1 MKMRARNTEPDT
13 YKERQGTRPKW
24 PTSHRAKFLKRKKDR
39 RPSEALNEEDKER
52 KKKESLKTVCSSQRR
67 FFELQSIRN

>member
-1 MKMRARNTEPDT
+1 M
-13 YKERQGTRPKW
+13 
-24 PTSHRAKFLKRKKDR
+24 KRKKDR

-67 FFELQSIRN
+67 FSERNRVSEIEEARSLKEDIKEDKENQLVLSSCSCCSRVF